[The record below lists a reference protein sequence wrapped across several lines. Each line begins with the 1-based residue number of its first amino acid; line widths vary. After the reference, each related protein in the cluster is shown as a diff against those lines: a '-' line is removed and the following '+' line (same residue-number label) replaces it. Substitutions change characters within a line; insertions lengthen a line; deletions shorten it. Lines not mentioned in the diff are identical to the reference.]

1 MSLIS
6 QTEAWRTLLHLRDQ
20 MRDTRIADLFAAE
33 AGRAETCAL
42 DLGDLYVDF
51 SRQRVPAD
59 VLAALRALGDAADA
73 PGYLARVANGEIVN
87 PSEDRPALHMAQ
99 RGTRADAVA
108 DPVAAAGADER
119 LRAFVSDVHDGRIT
133 SATGVSFRA
142 VVAIGIGGSELGP
155 VLALD
160 ALRDNH
166 DLKLDVRV
174 CSNIDGISFKRAFDG
189 LDPATTLVVVVSKS
203 FTTMETQANA
213 ERAQRWMRA
222 ANGDGWGDA
231 WAANFCAVSA
241 NAEEVRKFGIAEART
256 FAMPDGVGGRYSLCS
271 AVGLPVAL
279 AFGWEVFSDIRAGAR
294 DMDSHALAAPVHE
307 NAPLTLAL
315 LCVWNASFLGY
326 GAEACV
332 PYDTRLQRL
341 PGYLQQ
347 LEMES
352 NGKRVSR
359 DGDALD
365 FAAQPVV
372 FGAIGSNAQHAFFQ
386 QLHQGTTT
394 APVDIALPA
403 RAPMGDEAMHD
414 LLIASAMAQAD
425 ALAFGQDNADEP
437 HRHYPGNRPSTMIV
451 YDDLT
456 PRMLGK
462 LIALYEHKTVFAAA
476 LWGINAFDQW
486 GVELGKVLSDD
497 ILPVLGEPDRAP
509 GSLAPLL
516 GVLKRMR
523 GA

>member
-6 QTEAWRTLLHLRDQ
+6 QTDAWRALLHLRDQ
-20 MRDTRIADLFAAE
+20 MRDTRLADLFAAD

-42 DLGDLYVDF
+42 DLGDLYIDF
-51 SRQRVPAD
+51 SRQRVSRD
-59 VLAALRALGDAADA
+59 VLAGLRALSDAADA
-73 PGYLARVANGEIVN
+73 PGYLARMANGEIVN
-87 PSEDRPALHMAQ
+87 PSEGRAALHMTA
-99 RGTRADAVA
+99 RGTGADAVA
-108 DPVAAAGADER
+108 DPEAQALADEKC
-119 LRAFVSDVHDGRIT
+119 RAFVTDVHDGRIV
-133 SATGVSFRA
+133 SAAGTPFRA

-155 VLALD
+155 MLALD
-160 ALRDNH
+160 ALRDGH

-189 LDPATTLVVVVSKS
+189 LSPADTLVVVVSKS

-213 ERAQRWMRA
+213 ERAQRWMCA
-222 ANGDGWGDA
+222 AHGDA
-231 WAANFCAVSA
+231 WAANFAAVSA
-241 NAEEVRKFGIAEART
+241 NPDEVRKFGIAEART
-256 FAMPDGVGGRYSLCS
+256 FAMPDGIGGRYSLCS
-271 AVGLPVAL
+271 AVGLSVAL
-279 AFGWEVFSDIRAGAR
+279 AFGWEALSDIRAGAR
-294 DMDSHALAAPVHE
+294 AMDRHALDAPVHE
-307 NAPLTLAL
+307 NAALTLAL
-315 LCVWNASFLGY
+315 LTVWNASFLGY

-359 DGDALD
+359 DGEALD
-365 FAAQPVV
+365 FAAQPIV
-372 FGAIGSNAQHAFFQ
+372 FGAVGSNAQHAFFQ
-386 QLHQGTTT
+386 QLHQGTTA
-394 APVDIALPA
+394 APVDIVLPA
-403 RAPMGDEAMHD
+403 RAPAGDAALHD
-414 LLIASAMAQAD
+414 LLVSNAMAQAD
-425 ALAFGQDNADEP
+425 ALAFGQDNPDQP
-437 HRHYPGNRPSTMIV
+437 HRHYPGNHPSTMIV

-456 PRMLGK
+456 PHMLGR
-462 LIALYEHKTVFAAA
+462 LIALYEHKTVLAAA
-476 LWGINAFDQW
+476 LWGINPFDQW

-497 ILPVLGEPDRAP
+497 ILPVLGAPERAP